1 MTIGEKI
8 KQARIEKGMTQEEL
22 GEKLGYKSRSS
33 INKIETGERDI
44 PRSQLKRI
52 ANILGVSPISLLG
65 LEDETVS
72 EAEKTPFVPEG
83 TKDEFVESIMMDL
96 NEDEVKELFVFA
108 QFLRYKRN
116 HCDPW
121 GA

>member
-72 EAEKTPFVPEG
+72 EAEKTPSVPEG
-83 TKDEFVESIMMDL
+83 TKDEFVEYIMMGL

>member
-22 GEKLGYKSRSS
+22 GKKLGYKSRTS

-72 EAEKTPFVPEG
+72 EAEKTPSVPER
-83 TKDEFVESIMMDL
+83 TKDELRTIL
-96 NEDEVKELFVFA
+96 NELTEEESKELRM
-108 QFLRYKRN
+108 FLYFLKYKRIHN
-116 HCDPW
+116 DFLEE
-121 GA
+121 

>member
-72 EAEKTPFVPEG
+72 EAEKSPSVPEG
-83 TKDEFVESIMMDL
+83 TKDEFVESIMEL
-96 NEDEVKELFVFA
+96 SEDEVRELRTFVR
-108 QFLRYKRN
+108 FLKYKRD
-116 HCDPW
+116 HHDPSE
-121 GA
+121 A